1 MHGIGAIRQ
10 FGEDVVSRGSGII
23 GRVGPCAA
31 INRVVAR
38 KAPELVVGAIAG
50 QVVSIVGP
58 LDILNIAE
66 MVRAA
71 RLQQAIG
78 AAPAVARKTCDQI
91 DVDAR
96 GTVIIQDPVIACA
109 AVNGVVAAKPIDFI
123 AVRSAIE
130 NIRQIVSRG
139 AHCVVADQQKAP
151 VGESD
156 IGRGQRFEIDGGNRE
171 GLGGVC
177 EGDVSWD
184 SGRTAASKYDA
195 QLGRRNRDF
204 IKNQFVPCWIKAD
217 RLGVGEGRPFI
228 GRPRIRANEGSH
240 LEFAVAE
247 RQIFDIG
254 DRIGPVAPGDYV
266 AHGVGVLRRLGDD
279 IV

>member
-1 MHGIGAIRQ
+1 
-10 FGEDVVSRGSGII
+10 
-23 GRVGPCAA
+23 
-31 INRVVAR
+31 
-38 KAPELVVGAIAG
+38 
-50 QVVSIVGP
+50 
-58 LDILNIAE
+58 

-71 RLQQAIG
+71 QRQKTIG
-78 AAPAVARKTCDQI
+78 AAPAVAREARRQI
-91 DVDAR
+91 HVHAR
-96 GTVIIQDPVIACA
+96 GAVIIQDPVIAFA
-109 AVNGVVAAKPIDFI
+109 AVNGVVAAKRVNFVI
-123 AVRSAIE
+123 VRGAIE

-151 VGESD
+151 VGEND

-195 QLGRRNRDF
+195 QLGCRNRDF

-254 DRIGPVAPGDYV
+254 DCIGPVAPGDYV